1 MSTHTNLL
9 RRIEGALRLPA
20 KIATDL
26 VEFTDRLA
34 GDVSSDFYMP
44 LIQKFVHTR
53 HTQLNGAVFAFSA
66 VSSGEGVSYVTGKIA
81 TELWRHSGQ
90 AVLVATAA
98 SLCGLEPI
106 HLESAGPDAPRNGKV
121 WQLARTFPE
130 SELDSASLHAETVQL
145 LRRRFDYVLIDC

>member
-1 MSTHTNLL
+1 
-9 RRIEGALRLPA
+9 
-20 KIATDL
+20 
-26 VEFTDRLA
+26 
-34 GDVSSDFYMP
+34 
-44 LIQKFVHTR
+44 
-53 HTQLNGAVFAFSA
+53 
-66 VSSGEGVSYVTGKIA
+66 GVSYVTGKIA

-145 LRRRFDYVLIDC
+145 LRRRFDYVVIVCPAMKASTAVFPVATVADGVVMVVAAGEARRDEIEQAQSALQSASCNLLGFVLNKRTEPVPKL